1 MSYLINILQYSIGS
15 LFIGVLITLIGV
27 CLMFYIVKSWRR
39 GAEFSPGSFIVGAIL
54 FFFLSFQS
62 VLLCGAITIKSYSD
76 DVEAYINTL
85 VAKAPEDMVLDQRNS
100 QYILDSFAKEW
111 PLVAYYVDYADFRG
125 HTPDNIATA
134 MVDELRSVMNWYIFR
149 RLAWS
154 LAFIVIGAVL
164 VIKTMRSSLPKNNY
178 KSNTTTSRLGTRDYD
193 D

>member
-39 GAEFSPGSFIVGAIL
+39 GAEFSPGSFIVGVIL

-62 VLLCGAITIKSYSD
+62 VLLCGAMTIKSYSD
-76 DVEAYINTL
+76 D
-85 VAKAPEDMVLDQRNS
+85 MVFDQRNS